1 MTSYE
6 LFEALLKERKLKA
19 ADVHRGTGVPTS
31 TLTEWK
37 KGKYEPKVD
46 KLQKIADFFNVPITY
61 FTGETE
67 LPTPDAKNILE
78 QVIASLGAD
87 AQVNF
92 SASEMSE
99 DEKAFLLKSLQ
110 NSLEK
115 FELYKSLKEDW
126 QDDNQ

>member
-1 MTSYE
+1 MSTYDV
-6 LFEALLKERKLKA
+6 FKTLLDERKIK
-19 ADVHRGTGVPTS
+19 TS
-31 TLTEWK
+31 TVAEATGITTSAFTQWK
-37 KGKYEPKVD
+37 QGKIEFKLD
-46 KLQKIADFFNVPITY
+46 KLQRIATFFNVPVTY